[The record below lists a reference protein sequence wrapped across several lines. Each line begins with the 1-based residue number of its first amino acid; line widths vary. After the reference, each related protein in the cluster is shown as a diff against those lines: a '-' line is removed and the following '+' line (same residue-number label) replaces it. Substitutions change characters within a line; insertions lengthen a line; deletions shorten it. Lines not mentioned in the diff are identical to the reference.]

1 MGGIFL
7 FRVIFG
13 FVGSVI
19 IGCLCGFKKPFREI
33 YLEPDGGGK
42 ARFGALVII
51 GLWLT
56 IKVFLFGFDS
66 IIYKPNNSRTK
77 NLKNKDMQEFMTVD
91 TLNLEDSTK
100 PYNVN
105 RNPVNDTKRLELDS
119 LLKKHILH

>member
-19 IGCLCGFKKPFREI
+19 IWCLCGFKKPLREI

-56 IKVFLFGFDS
+56 IKVLLFGFDS
-66 IIYKPNNSRTK
+66 IIYKPNDSRTK
-77 NLKNKDMQEFMTVD
+77 NLKDKGREEFMTVD
-91 TLNLEDSTK
+91 TLNLEDITK
-100 PYNVN
+100 LDSVN
-105 RNPVNDTKRLELDS
+105 RKPVSDTKRLELDS
-119 LLKKHILH
+119 LLKK